1 MARGLVRFL
10 RSDSVVTDPCRCLQ
24 RGGMGSVI
32 PSPFF
37 VARLAEWSVELL
49 VGGGAE
55 LPAKWQGCL

>member
-49 VGGGAE
+49 VGGG
-55 LPAKWQGCL
+55 G